1 MAGLV
6 DLPELPF
13 PLRPYGPE
21 GGWSYADGT
30 LTGRAGARQDRF
42 VPPSGE
48 SLESASDAPRLLGT
62 PEGDF
67 QMLARVTVGFAAA
80 FDAGVLCLEVAE
92 HQWAK
97 LCLELSPAHPTICT
111 VVTRGHSDDVNS
123 FVVEGDSFWLRI
135 SRTGTA
141 FAFHASPDGERW
153 TFVRV
158 FTLGTPPELARAR
171 VGFLAQSPTGEGCA
185 VTFDHITHHPHGLT
199 DLRDGT

>member
-1 MAGLV
+1 MPGVAGQAGCV
-6 DLPELPF
+6 RQG
-13 PLRPYGPE
+13 LRPYGPD
-21 GGWSYADGT
+21 GGWTYGAGV

-48 SLESASDAPRLLGT
+48 SLEPASGAPRLLGA

-67 QMLARVTVGFAAA
+67 QLLARVTVGFAA
-80 FDAGVLCLEVAE
+80 FDAGVLCLEVSG

-97 LCLELSPAHPTICT
+97 LCLELSPDRPTVCT
-111 VVTRGHSDDVNS
+111 VVTRGHSDDANS
-123 FVVEGDSFWLRI
+123 FVVEGDSFWPRI

-141 FAFHASPDGERW
+141 FAFHASADGEAW

-158 FTLGTPPELARAR
+158 FTLGTAAEAAAAR

-185 VTFDHITHHPHGLT
+185 VSFDRIAFRPRGLT
-199 DLRDGT
+199 NTRDGS